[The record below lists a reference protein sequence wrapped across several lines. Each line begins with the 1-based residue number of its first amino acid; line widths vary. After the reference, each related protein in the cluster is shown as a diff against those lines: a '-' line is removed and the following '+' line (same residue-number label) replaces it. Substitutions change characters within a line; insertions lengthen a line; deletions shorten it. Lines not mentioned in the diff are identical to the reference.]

1 MLFDCFTFGSEAD
14 PKPFRSS
21 QRKFPEEIEV
31 KFGKTTWKVEHHC
44 NAQKNYG
51 KLPRM
56 YRNQQRMS
64 KSASLRHQ
72 KKVQL
77 QKRKRCR
84 IRSSC
89 CFHNSWFS
97 TCKWCCKPLHQ
108 ADANVE
114 DRDYAGVSQVLKSVS
129 LERFGTESTLDS

>member
-51 KLPRM
+51 KLPLVCTETSNECR
-56 YRNQQRMS
+56 RVLLCGTKKKCSCRREKGAES
-64 KSASLRHQ
+64 EVPVASTTPGSQHANGVANLCTRQ
-72 KKVQL
+72 MQTS
-77 QKRKRCR
+77 RTE
-84 IRSSC
+84 IM
-89 CFHNSWFS
+89 
-97 TCKWCCKPLHQ
+97 Q
-108 ADANVE
+108 AFP
-114 DRDYAGVSQVLKSVS
+114 K
-129 LERFGTESTLDS
+129 F